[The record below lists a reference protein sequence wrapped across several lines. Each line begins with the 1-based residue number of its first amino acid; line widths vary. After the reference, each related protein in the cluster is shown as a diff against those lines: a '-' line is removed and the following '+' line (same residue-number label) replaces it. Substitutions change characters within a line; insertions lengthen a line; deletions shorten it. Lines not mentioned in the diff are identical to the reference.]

1 MRGGEEVSRQ
11 AHNLKNG
18 GASPSPATKN
28 KINIIYM
35 AGSTNLTQ
43 NMNPT
48 TGTTIVSK
56 PTTDPN
62 AKKCFTEW
70 ELGKKSCWTW
80 GARKS
85 SLSTTYCPTKS
96 EILSADYN
104 TIYATSTLNDGT
116 AESNYN
122 IFANPGGDNNK
133 LVTRSLLSTNAA
145 RVSFVINVNHDLN
158 LKPDAYTIQ
167 AFLSN
172 STNTTNVCNIG
183 ASVTVSLGKS
193 DWHDYVYSI
202 AVLDLLY
209 STDTAINRDAYIC
222 LTIGNSSW
230 GYKRDF
236 YLTTKY
242 WTGSAWADKKT
253 RTQVGNSVKTAT
265 FNTGIKFREMI
276 GNRYRFVFELVTD

>member
-1 MRGGEEVSRQ
+1 
-11 AHNLKNG
+11 
-18 GASPSPATKN
+18 
-28 KINIIYM
+28 M
-35 AGSTNLTQ
+35 AGGSTTITQ

-85 SLSTTYCPTKS
+85 SLSKIYCPTKS

-116 AESNYN
+116 TESNYN

-133 LVTRSLLSTNAA
+133 LVTRSLLSTHAA

-158 LKPDAYTIQ
+158 LNPDDYTIQ

-172 STNTTNVCNIG
+172 STNTTNICNIG
-183 ASVTVSLGKS
+183 ASINVGGIGKRG
-193 DWHDYVYSI
+193 WHDYVYSI
-202 AVLDLLY
+202 VVRDLLY
-209 STDTAINRDAYIC
+209 SSDDAIKRDAYIC

-230 GYKRDF
+230 SNKRDF

-242 WTGSAWADKKT
+242 WTGSAWANKT
-253 RTQVGNSVKTAT
+253 NRTQVGNGVKTTT
-265 FNTGIKFREMI
+265 FNTGIKWRDMI
-276 GNRYRFVFELVTD
+276 GNRYRFVFELVKN